1 MYIKNILIDGFGKFV
16 DESFSFNKN
25 INLIIG
31 KNESGKTTLLN
42 FIFAILFGFKDSNG
56 DIVEEYHKFKP
67 WNSNSYGGEMTFYLD
82 DSPKEYTIKRNF
94 LTGDVFL
101 YEGQKDITNSVN
113 YDPNGEISF
122 IREKTGF
129 SRDGVLSLFK
139 HTDTHIEQSGLN
151 DYIIKLENFM
161 EKENDTIIVKN
172 SLLSIENAIDRIGD
186 ISDPYSPLG
195 ELSNKSKELEN
206 KLNSLKEKYK
216 EIWNIQEQCNS
227 LQNEINSLAKRK
239 NNIIDQIKSYK
250 VKDILNKLNHIKT
263 FRKTYDQL
271 KSEISQI
278 EKYKDVDSSELIS
291 LERLEATSVQLKKN
305 LENVESKYDKA
316 IQRLNDLEKNI
327 EIYEQ
332 KFKIRDFSDVDK
344 LYLKVR
350 NINLSHGII
359 KEKMKMLKS
368 LEEELDALRKES
380 EKLLKDF
387 TSVNDKLLMLGDIE
401 DFNNRV
407 ESYLK
412 EKENFEKDKIEK
424 SYSVNARVILTDK
437 NTGKFSFA
445 FFIGILIALAGFLI
459 GFFINP
465 WLYLIGAGGLSIMF
479 IYLFEMIKT
488 KHSMNLLSN
497 KIQELK
503 ESENAKLSKFQ
514 EIEKNIL
521 KSLQIAG
528 IKDIEQYKILYE
540 KYISIKGV
548 NNSKIV
554 DEKTKEM
561 QKLKSSIDVAIM
573 ELNKD
578 LSDFNI
584 ISDGNI
590 EAAILKLNGEIENYK
605 NLSFEKGKLVEDS
618 NKFKLEI
625 TELKRKLKEIS
636 DNILASLTDL
646 GFDDIA
652 SYRIALDKK
661 DRYFKLFTQ
670 LKEVEVELEK
680 ADAESQEELE
690 KYINENKYLL
700 DIEPKATEKQ
710 LKLQLNDLEVKI
722 NAYNLKLKDMQTS
735 LQENQS
741 SVENIGYVKAKLAYL
756 NYRVNNMIDEKNKLS
771 KLYSVMNDFYDNVR
785 KDFIPRLNDEVSKI
799 FNSIVENDN
808 YEIKLNDNLEV
819 EVIYNNENI
828 TSNISTGTY
837 HQLALSLKLA
847 LASIM
852 SIAEESL
859 SILLDD
865 AFSEYDSERIK
876 PTVKFLKSISKNV
889 QVVIS
894 TCRLDVKDVA
904 KNLKFKIIDL
914 G

>member
-1 MYIKNILIDGFGKFV
+1 M
-16 DESFSFNKN
+16 
-25 INLIIG
+25 
-31 KNESGKTTLLN
+31 
-42 FIFAILFGFKDSNG
+42 
-56 DIVEEYHKFKP
+56 
-67 WNSNSYGGEMTFYLD
+67 
-82 DSPKEYTIKRNF
+82 
-94 LTGDVFL
+94 
-101 YEGQKDITNSVN
+101 
-113 YDPNGEISF
+113 
-122 IREKTGF
+122 
-129 SRDGVLSLFK
+129 
-139 HTDTHIEQSGLN
+139 
-151 DYIIKLENFM
+151 
-161 EKENDTIIVKN
+161 
-172 SLLSIENAIDRIGD
+172 
-186 ISDPYSPLG
+186 
-195 ELSNKSKELEN
+195 
-206 KLNSLKEKYK
+206 
-216 EIWNIQEQCNS
+216 
-227 LQNEINSLAKRK
+227 
-239 NNIIDQIKSYK
+239 
-250 VKDILNKLNHIKT
+250 
-263 FRKTYDQL
+263 
-271 KSEISQI
+271 
-278 EKYKDVDSSELIS
+278 
-291 LERLEATSVQLKKN
+291 
-305 LENVESKYDKA
+305 
-316 IQRLNDLEKNI
+316 
-327 EIYEQ
+327 
-332 KFKIRDFSDVDK
+332 
-344 LYLKVR
+344 
-350 NINLSHGII
+350 
-359 KEKMKMLKS
+359 
-368 LEEELDALRKES
+368 
-380 EKLLKDF
+380 
-387 TSVNDKLLMLGDIE
+387 
-401 DFNNRV
+401 
-407 ESYLK
+407 
-412 EKENFEKDKIEK
+412 
-424 SYSVNARVILTDK
+424 
-437 NTGKFSFA
+437 
-445 FFIGILIALAGFLI
+445 
-459 GFFINP
+459 
-465 WLYLIGAGGLSIMF
+465 
-479 IYLFEMIKT
+479 
-488 KHSMNLLSN
+488 
-497 KIQELK
+497 
-503 ESENAKLSKFQ
+503 
-514 EIEKNIL
+514 
-521 KSLQIAG
+521 
-528 IKDIEQYKILYE
+528 
-540 KYISIKGV
+540 

-590 EAAILKLNGEIENYK
+590 EAAILKLNDEIENYK

-710 LKLQLNDLEVKI
+710 LKLQLNDLEEKI

-741 SVENIGYVKAKLAYL
+741 SVENIGYVKDKLAYL
-756 NYRVNNMIDEKNKLS
+756 NYRVNNIINEKNKLS